1 MRRRLTPVERADAEG
16 FDLSDW
22 ATHRVAVTRHELD
35 DARRNHDREIED
47 AIRTGTPK
55 AAIARAAG
63 YTSAARFHNQIR
75 RDRRRD
81 VDDPKRRWPRIDAD
95 PP

>member
-1 MRRRLTPVERADAEG
+1 MDRRLTPAERAIAEG
-16 FDLSDW
+16 FDHSDW

-63 YTSAARFHNQIR
+63 YASPARFHNQIR

>member
-1 MRRRLTPVERADAEG
+1 MGRRLTPVERVEAEG

-22 ATHRVAVTRHELD
+22 STHRVAVTRHELD

-63 YTSAARFHNQIR
+63 YASSERFHNQIR
-75 RDRRRD
+75 RDRRLD
-81 VDDPKRRWPRIDAD
+81 VDDPKQRWPQIDAD